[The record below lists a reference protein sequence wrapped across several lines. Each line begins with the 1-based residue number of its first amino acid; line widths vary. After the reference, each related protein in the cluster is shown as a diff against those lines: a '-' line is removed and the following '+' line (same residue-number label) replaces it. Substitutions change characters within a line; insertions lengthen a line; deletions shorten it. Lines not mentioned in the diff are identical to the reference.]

1 MVENINS
8 AITAMCKAYP
18 TGRLGIA
25 KALGMSIDQF
35 HNHMYQK
42 VGSRFFSVSE
52 LELMEDLSGTSLLAD
67 YFATRRGMLLVEI
80 PKPESIDNVD
90 LFQLEMEANAK
101 RGKLD
106 QAKFAALADG
116 VIDKREKKNL
126 SQLFNSAMRHQ
137 IHGFMGLMALYG
149 AADGSVDLFVASRKD
164 DARECAAPG
173 AVACRFSGEL

>member
-1 MVENINS
+1 MVESINS

-18 TGRLGIA
+18 SGRVGMA

-52 LELMEDLSGTSLLAD
+52 LEQMEDLSGTSLLAD
-67 YFATRRGMLLVEI
+67 YFANRRGKLLVDI
-80 PKPESIDNVD
+80 PKPESLDNVD
-90 LFQLEMEANAK
+90 LFQHEMQLNAV

-116 VIDKREKKNL
+116 VIDSKEKKTL
-126 SQLFNSAMRHQ
+126 SQMFHNSIRHQ
-137 IHGFMGLMALYG
+137 MHGFMGFMALYG
-149 AADGSVDLFVASRKD
+149 VSDGAVDMFVASRKD

>member
-1 MVENINS
+1 MVDNINS

-18 TGRLGIA
+18 SGRVGMA
-25 KALGMSIDQF
+25 NALGMSIDQF

-42 VGSRFFSVSE
+42 VGSRFFTLAE
-52 LELMEDLSGTSLLAD
+52 LELMEDLSGTSL
-67 YFATRRGMLLVEI
+67 FAEYSANRRGRLLVDI
-80 PKPESIDNVD
+80 PKPESLDNVD
-90 LFQLEMEANAK
+90 LFQHEMQLNAV

-116 VIDKREKKNL
+116 VIDSKEKKTL
-126 SQLFNSAMRHQ
+126 LQMFHNSLRHQ
-137 IHGFMGLMALYG
+137 MHGFMGFLALYG
-149 AADGSVDLFVASRKD
+149 VSEGSVDMFVASRKD